1 MARAGSGTAMDNG
14 VHGQATG
21 TGIGQPVRRKE
32 DLRLLTGRGR
42 YSDDLVVPGQAY
54 ACVLRSPHAHAAI
67 TRLDTAKARALPGVM
82 GVFTQGDLAADG
94 VKPIPPD
101 FLFLGPIEVQ
111 RQLPDIIL
119 VNGDGSE
126 IFASPYHLLAKDRVR
141 FVGEGVALVVADT
154 LALAKDAAELIEVEY
169 DPLPAV
175 TSTREAADST
185 APLLWAGNASNVCV
199 DGEVGDKAASDTA
212 FAGAAHVVPF
222 STWVQRVTGV
232 PMEARTCVGHYDAV
246 TERYTLHA
254 GSGGVVRQ
262 KGEVAGML
270 GVVPEKVRVVAHDIG
285 GNFGTKNSIFPEFV
299 LAVWASRKTG
309 RPVKW
314 TCERSEAFLTDYQG
328 RDLVSDCELA
338 LDAAGNFLAFRG
350 TNLSNLGA
358 YAASTIPLRKGL
370 GIMTGLYRIPAAHFR
385 GRAVMSN
392 TPPTAPYRSAGRPE
406 AMYIIE
412 RIIDIAARQ
421 TGLDRVELRRRNL
434 VAPAELPYRNAVGVV
449 YDNGEYARVMDDA
462 LKLGDWAGFPARRA
476 EAEARG
482 RYRGIGLAN
491 YIEMTMGNPRERAEV
506 IVHAE
511 GRVEVV
517 VGTLASGQGHETSF
531 CQCVSDWLG
540 VPFDE
545 VGLTQ
550 GDTDIVPVGGGSH
563 SGRSMRM
570 AGFVMG
576 KASDGVIVKAKR
588 IAAHVLEAP
597 AETIEFAHGLLTV
610 RGTNRSMSLYEAAD
624 FAVERTDLPDD
635 LKGRLAAAHDQLFKE
650 GGFPYG
656 SHVCEVEID
665 PDTGHV
671 SLERYAAVDD
681 VGRAINPLILHG
693 QAHGGIAQGVGQ
705 ALWEHS
711 HYDAESGQLLAASF
725 MDYCV
730 PRADT
735 LPKFATA
742 ISEVPSP
749 TNPLGVRAGGEGG
762 TTPALGVVINA
773 IADALSPLGITHIEM
788 PATPEKIWRAIRDAR
803 SNT

>member
-1 MARAGSGTAMDNG
+1 MDSGTHAP
-14 VHGQATG
+14 ATG
-21 TGIGQPVRRKE
+21 TGIGQPLRRRE
-32 DLRLLTGRGR
+32 DRRLLTGRGR
-42 YSDDLVVPGQAY
+42 YSDDLVVPGQAFGT
-54 ACVLRSPHAHAAI
+54 VLRSPHAHAIIKRIDSA
-67 TRLDTAKARALPGVM
+67 RARALPGVA
-82 GVFTQGDLAADG
+82 GVFTSTDLAADG

-119 VNGDGSE
+119 VNSDGSD
-126 IFASPYHLLAKDRVR
+126 IFPSPYHLLARDRVR
-141 FVGEGVALVVADT
+141 YVGEAVAFVVADT
-154 LALAKDAAELIEVEY
+154 VAIAKDAAELIEVEY
-169 DPLPAV
+169 EPLPAV
-175 TSTREAADST
+175 TATREAADPT
-185 APLLWAGNASNVCV
+185 APLLWPDQRSNVCV
-199 DGEVGDKAASDTA
+199 DGEVGDKAATDAA
-212 FAGAAHVVPF
+212 FASAAHVVKF
-222 STWVQRVTGV
+222 NTWVQRVTGV
-232 PMEARTCVGHYDAV
+232 PMEARTCVGHYDA
-246 TERYTLHA
+246 TTGRYTLHA

-262 KGEVAGML
+262 KGEIAGML
-270 GVVPEKVRVVAHDIG
+270 GVPLEQVRVVAHDIG

-314 TCERSEAFLTDYQG
+314 TAERTDAFLSDYQG
-328 RDLVSDCELA
+328 RDLACDCELA
-338 LDAAGNFLAFRG
+338 LDAQGNFLAFRG
-350 TNLSNLGA
+350 SNLSNLGA

-406 AMYIIE
+406 AMYIVE

-421 TGLDRVELRRRNL
+421 TGIDRIELRRRNL
-434 VAPAELPYRNAVGVV
+434 VAPHELPFRNALGVT
-449 YDNGEYARVMDDA
+449 YDNGEYARVMEDA
-462 LKLGDWAGFPARRA
+462 MRLADWAGFPARRA
-476 EAEARG
+476 EAKARG

-491 YIEMTMGNPRERAEV
+491 YIELTLGNPRERAEV
-506 IVHAE
+506 IVHPQ

-517 VGTLASGQGHETSF
+517 IGTLASGQGHETSF
-531 CQCVSDWLG
+531 CQCVSEWLG

-545 VGLTQ
+545 VSLTQ

-576 KASDGVIVKAKR
+576 KASDAVIAKARR
-588 IAAHVLEAP
+588 IAAHVLEAAP
-597 AETIEFAHGLLTV
+597 DAIDFTGGLLTV
-610 RGTNRSMSLYEAAD
+610 RGTNRSMSLYEAAG
-624 FAVERTDLPDD
+624 AASRRSDLPDD
-635 LKGRLAAAHDQLFKE
+635 LKGGLAAAHDQLFKE

-656 SHVCEVEID
+656 CHVCEVEID
-665 PDTGHV
+665 PDTGAV
-671 SLERYAAVDD
+671 TLERYAAVDD

-711 HYDAESGQLLAASF
+711 HYDPGSGQLLAASF
-725 MDYCV
+725 QDYAM

-735 LPKFATA
+735 LPRFATA

-773 IADALSPLGITHIEM
+773 IADALSPLGITHVEM
-788 PATPEKIWRAIRDAR
+788 PATSERIWRAIREAEAR
-803 SNT
+803 G